1 MPVSDDAISVKFE
14 NLQELRT
21 AIQNAHDNLLQNREG
36 WMNYV
41 TGTMSVGWA
50 DDAGEGNQLRNM
62 DFSKYGEENELF
74 LQNLMK
80 AVEAAE
86 NELRGAVQRSR
97 AAIYGA

>member
-21 AIQNAHDNLLQNREG
+21 AIQTAQQNLMENREN
-36 WMNYV
+36 WMTFT

-50 DDAGEGNQLRNM
+50 DDAGEGNQLRNA
-62 DFSKYGEENELF
+62 DFSKYGEENETF
-74 LQNLMK
+74 LQNLML
-80 AVEAAE
+80 AVEKAE
-86 NELRGAVQRSR
+86 EELRGAVQRSR

>member
-21 AIQNAHDNLLQNREG
+21 AIQNAHDNLVQNREG

-50 DDAGEGNQLRNM
+50 DDAGEGNQLRNA
-62 DFSKYGEENELF
+62 DFSKYGEENETF
-74 LQNLMK
+74 LQNLML
-80 AVEAAE
+80 AVEKAE
-86 NELRGAVQRSR
+86 EELRGAVQRSR